1 MSTTGEILLPTPHRG
16 QATVLRA
23 LDQCRFAWLSAGRRW
38 RKTTLA
44 LHPTVAQGLRGG
56 RTLWTAPTFRQ
67 CGIGW
72 GELEHSAGGVC
83 DFRRGDMTVRFPAGG
98 VVEFISLDNP
108 DNARGKTAD
117 LIVIDEA
124 GFVPERAWYE
134 VLRPMLGDTGGK
146 ALIMGTPKGRNWF
159 WREHVAAADYADS
172 VAWQVP
178 TLGVKIVD
186 GALERAPHALE
197 NPEFPFA
204 EAARMFQRMPE
215 RTFRQ
220 EFLAEFIED
229 AGLVFRNVRT
239 VSTARPEP
247 RTEGHSYVMGV
258 DWAKSYDFTALSV
271 LDATARRQVAVDR
284 FNRVDYAFQVQ
295 RLKGIQERYRC
306 NTIIAE
312 ANAMGEPLIE
322 QLRRDGLPIRG
333 FTTTSQSK
341 TEAIEALALAI
352 ERAEVTLLDDETQ
365 IAELEAYDME
375 RLPSGV
381 FRYGAPEGMHDD
393 TVMALALAWS
403 GIARAR
409 RPAFG
414 AV

>member
-1 MSTTGEILLPTPHRG
+1 MAEIRYRIPTLHSG
-16 QATVLRA
+16 QRTVYEHPA
-23 LDQCRFAWLSAGRRW
+23 RFKWLAAGRRW

-44 LHPTVAQGLRGG
+44 VRVALRVASAGDAV
-56 RTLWTAPTFRQ
+56 LWGAPTFRQ
-67 CGIGW
+67 CRIGW
-72 GELEHSAGGVC
+72 AEAYRAAGGIATFHKGNMEIVAPP
-83 DFRRGDMTVRFPAGG
+83 GAG
-98 VVEFISLDNP
+98 VISFVSLDSP
-108 DNARGKTAD
+108 DSARGKTAN
-117 LIVIDEA
+117 LAIIDEA
-124 GFVPERAWYE
+124 GFVPELAWQE
-134 VLRPMLGDTGGK
+134 VVRPMLSDTSGA

-159 WREHVAAADYADS
+159 WREHVAARDYPDS
-172 VAWQVP
+172 AAWQVP
-178 TLGVKIVD
+178 TLGVRIVD
-186 GALERAPHALE
+186 GTLERAPHRLE

-204 EAARMFQRMPE
+204 EAVRMFERMPE
-215 RTFRQ
+215 RTYRQ

-239 VSTARPEP
+239 VSTAGPEP
-247 RTEGHSYVMGV
+247 RIEGHSYVMGV

-284 FNRVDYAFQVQ
+284 FNRVDYQFQVQ

-393 TVMALALAWS
+393 TVMALALAWQ
-403 GIARAR
+403 GVARSR